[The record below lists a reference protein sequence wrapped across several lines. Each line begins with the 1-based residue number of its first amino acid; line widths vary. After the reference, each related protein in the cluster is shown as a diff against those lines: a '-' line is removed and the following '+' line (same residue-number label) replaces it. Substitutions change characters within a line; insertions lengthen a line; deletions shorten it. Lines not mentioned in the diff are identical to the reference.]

1 MADIVQVLKLVA
13 ELDDKGIQQLKTGL
27 DDVEGSSGKAAG
39 ALSKIGPL
47 AAGITVGGIGAL
59 AAGMG
64 ASVKVAADF
73 EQSLANVASVTGASK
88 DELAALRKE
97 ALQVGKDTSK
107 SASESVEAFGE
118 LLKAGMSVKDVV
130 GGAGRTVV
138 QLAEATGE
146 AVPEM
151 AALLS
156 NALNTFGLGA
166 DQAADVANT
175 IARAANASA
184 IDVKDLAY
192 SLQAVGPVAAQA
204 GLNMEDFGTAIGI
217 LGNNALKGSDAGTSL
232 KTMILSLTA
241 PTDKA
246 KALLDDLGVKV
257 FDDTGKIRSFRDII
271 GDLQKAMA
279 GMSDEQRSGV
289 LKDIFGTDAIR
300 AANILLKEGVEGWD
314 RFREAMAQAPT
325 VADMSKA
332 RLQTLQGQMEQLKGS
347 LETMAI
353 IVGEKALPGLTTLA
367 EWGVKGLNWL
377 LEQPWGQIAQD
388 IGDKIGGIIPD
399 GVGDKAK
406 GLVADVGGALPE
418 LGHIAGDVAGDVAGA
433 LGGLWRD
440 IGPDARE
447 TVRLILDTLG
457 ELAGAIKTILEPPTN
472 WIRDHWRTIWG
483 DVRQVVGVVWDQVKL
498 AIETALNLIQGVV
511 KVFHGVITGDWQEV
525 WDGITQ
531 IVDTAKDYLLGTLKN
546 MVELAMAP
554 FDTLG
559 AMAGSAFQGVLDKA
573 GELKDG
579 LADRWQDVLNG
590 ARDKWNDLRDEVERL
605 AGEVKNKATAP
616 IDAAKRVLDGLW
628 DDIHTKATNTWTSL
642 RNAIGGAKD
651 DMIGVL
657 KAPFEW
663 FRDNVGGIVR
673 AGGNA
678 VIGFLNR
685 EITGFERIGNAI
697 GDAINWIA
705 NKIGLGDLIQGR
717 LSIPR
722 IPELARGTRY
732 FGGGWAIVGEE
743 GPELVRLPRGA
754 EVIPHD
760 QTRAILAGTDFALPL
775 GIGGLPG
782 ADAVKKALKGAAGA
796 VSAVGGFVKEWVAKG
811 AGALVDHA
819 LSAVG
824 LVVPSA
830 DSPIMRLAARVLDT
844 LRDELVRA
852 VKDWLTGAKEALD
865 ETLAAWHNPVGG
877 PYTVT
882 QEFGPASA
890 EVQRRHGYSFH
901 TGIDLAGPQGTPIL
915 AANRGTVAQAGWL
928 GGYGIAVLIRHAENL
943 ATLYGHLERSLVAA
957 GKMVEAG
964 ERIGLMDSTG
974 NSSGSHLH
982 FEVQKDGQAVNPRTY
997 VRLGTGGIAFRPL
1010 QAVVGDVPEAILP
1023 LDRFPG
1029 LRALMVAPA
1038 AAAAAAGRW
1047 GPEVSIQ
1054 ALNVYAL
1061 QPRLTARE
1069 LVRRTGR
1076 ELGKRLAMV

>member
-1 MADIVQVLKLVA
+1 MTDIVQVLKLVT
-13 ELDDKGIQQLKTGL
+13 ELDDSGLKRLKSGL
-27 DDVEGSSGKAAG
+27 DEVEGSSGKAAG
-39 ALSKIGPL
+39 ALSRIGPL
-47 AAGITVGGIGAL
+47 AAGITVAGVGAL

-73 EQSLANVASVTGASK
+73 EQSLANVASVTGATK
-88 DELAALRKE
+88 DELVALRKE

-138 QLAEATGE
+138 QLAEATGQ

-166 DQAADVANT
+166 DQAANVANT

-184 IDVKDLAY
+184 IDVRDLAY

-204 GLNMEDFGTAIGI
+204 GLSIDDFGTAIGI

-232 KTMILSLTA
+232 KTMLLSLTA

-257 FDDTGKIRSFRDII
+257 FDDAGKIRSFRDII
-271 GDLQKAMA
+271 GDLQKALA
-279 GMSDEQRSGV
+279 GMTDEQRSAV

-332 RLQTLQGQMEQLKGS
+332 RLNTLHGQLEQIRGS

-353 IVGEKALPGLTTLA
+353 MVGEKALPALTTLA
-367 EWGVKGLNWL
+367 QWGVKGLNWL

-388 IGDKIGGIIPD
+388 IGSKIGGMIPE
-399 GVGDKAK
+399 GLADKAK
-406 GLVADVGGALPE
+406 GLVGEVGDALPE
-418 LGHIAGDVAGDVAGA
+418 LGRIAGDVGNGVARA
-433 LGGLWRD
+433 LGGLWKD
-440 IGPDARE
+440 ISPTVRE
-447 TVRLILDTLG
+447 TVRLIGDILS
-457 ELAGAIKTILEPPTN
+457 ELAGAIRTILEPPVT
-472 WIRDHWRTIWG
+472 WLRDHWSTLWG
-483 DVRQVVGVVWDQVKL
+483 DMSEQVSVAWDQVKL
-498 AIETALNLIQGVV
+498 VIETALKMIQGVV
-511 KVFHGVITGDWQEV
+511 KIFHGALTGDWQEV
-525 WDGITQ
+525 WDGVSQ
-531 IVDTAKDYLLGTLKN
+531 IVVTAKDFVVGTLQN
-546 MVELAMAP
+546 MAKLAMAP
-554 FDTLG
+554 FDTIG
-559 AMAGSAFQGVLDKA
+559 ALARSAFDGVLDKA
-573 GELKDG
+573 GDLKDG
-579 LADRWQDVLNG
+579 LADRWNDVVNG
-590 ARDKWNDLRDEVERL
+590 ARDKWNDLRNVVEDL
-605 AGEVKNKATAP
+605 AGQVRDAATAP
-616 IDAAKRVLDGLW
+616 VSAAKNLLSDAW
-628 DDIHTKATNTWTSL
+628 DEIERKATNTW
-642 RNAIGGAKD
+642 RAIQRAIGGAKD

-663 FRDNVGGIVR
+663 FRDNVGEIIR

-678 VIGFLNR
+678 AISFLNR
-685 EITGFERIGNAI
+685 EIAGFERIGNAI

-722 IPELARGTRY
+722 IPELARGTRS
-732 FGGGWAIVGEE
+732 FEGGWAIVGEE

-754 EVIPHD
+754 EVIPSD
-760 QTRAILAGTDFALPL
+760 QTRAILAGTDFALPGL
-775 GIGGLPG
+775 GLGVAMGGLPG
-782 ADAVKKALKGAAGA
+782 ADAVKGALKRVAGAAQ
-796 VSAVGGFVKEWVAKG
+796 AVGGFVKEWIAKG
-811 AGALVDHA
+811 ATALVEHA

-824 LVVPSA
+824 LVAPSG
-830 DSPIMRLAARVLDT
+830 DSPLMRLAARVLGT
-844 LRDELVRA
+844 MRDELVQA
-852 VKDWLTGAKEALD
+852 VKNWLTGAKEALD

-901 TGIDLAGPQGTPIL
+901 TGIDLAGAEGTPIL
-915 AANRGTVAQAGWL
+915 AANRGTVAHAGWL
-928 GGYGIAVLIRHAENL
+928 GGYGIAVLIRHAEGL
-943 ATLYGHLERSLVAA
+943 STLYGHLLRATTAV
-957 GKMVEAG
+957 GKLVEAG

-982 FEVQKDGQAVNPRTY
+982 FEVREHDRPVQPRSY
-997 VRLGTGGIAFRPL
+997 VRLGMGGIAFRPL
-1010 QAVVGDVPEAILP
+1010 QAEVGDVPEAILP

-1029 LRALMVAPA
+1029 LRALMVGQPA
-1038 AAAAAAGRW
+1038 RGA
-1047 GPEVSIQ
+1047 EVSIH
-1054 ALNVYAL
+1054 ALNVYAM
-1061 QPRLTARE
+1061 QPRMTARE

>member
-13 ELDDKGIQQLKTGL
+13 ELDDNGLQQLKAKL
-27 DDVEGSSGKAAG
+27 DDVEGASGKTAG

-47 AAGITVGGIGAL
+47 AAGITVGGVGAL
-59 AAGMG
+59 AAGLG

-73 EQSLANVASVTGASK
+73 EQSLANVASVTGATK

-118 LLKAGMSVKDVV
+118 LLKAGMSVQDVV

-138 QLAEATGE
+138 QLAEATGQ
-146 AVPEM
+146 AVPDM

-166 DQAADVANT
+166 DKSAEVANI

-184 IDVKDLAY
+184 IDVQDLAY

-204 GLNMEDFGTAIGI
+204 GLSMEDFGTAIGI

-232 KTMILSLTA
+232 KTMLLSLTA

-257 FDDTGKIRSFRDII
+257 FDDTGKIRSFRDIL
-271 GDLQKAMA
+271 GDLQRAMQ
-279 GMSDEQRSGV
+279 GLTDEERSAI

-300 AANILLKEGVEGWD
+300 AANILLKEGVQGWD
-314 RFREAMAQAPT
+314 NFRAAMAQAPT

-353 IVGEKALPGLTTLA
+353 MVGEKALPALTRMA
-367 EWGVKGLNWL
+367 EWGVRGLNWL
-377 LEQPWGQIAQD
+377 MEQPWGQIAED
-388 IGDKIGGIIPD
+388 IGHKISGIIPD

-406 GLVADVGGALPE
+406 GLVAEVGGALPE
-418 LGHIAGDVAGDVAGA
+418 LGRLAGEAAGAVRGA
-433 LGGLWRD
+433 LGDFWD
-440 IGPDARE
+440 EIGPEARE
-447 TVRLILDTLG
+447 TVRLILDVLG
-457 ELAGAIKTILEPPTN
+457 DMAQSVRAVLGPPLT
-472 WIRDHWRTIWG
+472 WIRDHWRTVWG
-483 DVRQVVGVVWDQVKL
+483 DVRQVVEVVFDQVKL
-498 AIETALNLIQGVV
+498 AVETTLNLIQGVI
-511 KVFHGVITGDWQEV
+511 KVFRGVLTGDWQEA
-525 WDGITQ
+525 WDGVKQ
-531 IVDTAKDYLLGTLKN
+531 IVDAAKDYVLGTLKN
-546 MVELAMAP
+546 MVELATAP

-559 AMAGSAFQGVLDKA
+559 AMAGSAFRGVLDKA
-573 GELKDG
+573 NELKDG
-579 LADRWQDVLNG
+579 LADRWQDVLTG
-590 ARDKWNDLRDEVERL
+590 AREKWSDLRDAVGNLAEEVRD
-605 AGEVKNKATAP
+605 KAVAP
-616 IDAAKRVLDGLW
+616 ITAAKRLLDGVW
-628 DDIHTKATNTWTSL
+628 DDIKRKATGTWGDL
-642 RNAIGGAKD
+642 RNALGGAKD
-651 DMIGVL
+651 DMVGVL

-663 FRDNVGGIVR
+663 FRDHVGGIVR
-673 AGGNA
+673 AGGNV

-685 EITGFERIGNAI
+685 ELTGLEIMANAI
-697 GDAINWIA
+697 ADAINWVA
-705 NKIGLGDLIQGR
+705 NKIGLGDLIPGR

-760 QTRAILAGTDFALPL
+760 QTRAILAGTDFALPV

-782 ADAVKKALKGAAGA
+782 ADAVKRAVKGAAGA
-796 VSAVGGFVKEWVAKG
+796 LGAVGSFVSEWVEKG

-819 LSAVG
+819 LRAVG
-824 LVVPSA
+824 LVLPSG
-830 DSPIMRLAARVLDT
+830 DNP
-844 LRDELVRA
+844 LVRIATAAFRTLKEA
-852 VKDWLTGAKEALD
+852 VVDAVREWLTGAKEALA
-865 ETLAAWHNPVGG
+865 ETLAAWRNPVGG

-901 TGIDLAGPQGTPIL
+901 TGIDLAGATGTPIL
-915 AANRGTVAQAGWL
+915 AANRGTVAQAGWM
-928 GGYGIAVLIRHAENL
+928 GGYGIAVLIRHAQNL
-943 ATLYGHLERSLVAA
+943 ATLYGHLERAVVAA
-957 GKMVEAG
+957 GKVVEAG

-982 FEVQKDGQAVNPRTY
+982 FEVQENGQAVDPRRY

-1010 QAVVGDVPEAILP
+1010 RAEVGDVPEAILP

-1029 LRALMVAPA
+1029 LRALMAGQPTRGTEVA
-1038 AAAAAAGRW
+1038 
-1047 GPEVSIQ
+1047 IH